1 MLVEIIC
8 GILALKSCEVEG
20 IGFYEDIKG
29 SLMSNSNVI
38 ISLNSNLSRLLMTV
52 IKFWF
57 DKIKAK
63 IIILKFSQMT
73 QLNNEE

>member
-52 IKFWF
+52 IKF
-57 DKIKAK
+57 
-63 IIILKFSQMT
+63 
-73 QLNNEE
+73 